1 MSRRLA
7 GLCALLALLLA
18 APAAGHEVRPA
29 FLELRELGGDTF
41 EIVWRVPARGDLRLG
56 LEIALPEACHDLGP
70 RSADFVSDM
79 HEERWQTRCPGGLA
93 GQRIAVEGL
102 ARTVIDVIV
111 RVVRADGATQTA
123 RILPSD
129 PGFVVEATPGPLQ
142 VARTYLGLGIEH
154 ILLGTDHLLFVLGLL
169 ILVRG
174 ARQVAATITAFTV
187 SHSLA
192 LAAATLGLVRVP
204 PRPVEAAIALSI
216 VFLAREIVRSR
227 SVGAAPAPRRPW
239 EMAFGFGLLH
249 GIGFAGAL
257 GRLGMPADA
266 VPVAL
271 LFFNLGVEVGQIL
284 FIAAAFAVAAALR
297 GLPSSRA
304 VWASPLPA
312 YAIGSVACFWMLQ
325 RIAAFWG

>member
-7 GLCALLALLLA
+7 PLGAALALLLG

-29 FLELRELGGDTF
+29 FLELRDLGGDTF

-56 LEIALPEACHDLGP
+56 LEIGLPEGCRDLGP
-70 RSADFVSDM
+70 RRAGFVSEM

-93 GQRIAVEGL
+93 GQRISVEGL
-102 ARTVIDVIV
+102 SRTVIDVIV

-129 PGFVVEATPGPLQ
+129 PSLVVDAEPGPLQ

-192 LAAATLGLVRVP
+192 LAAATLGLVQVP

-227 SVGAAPAPRRPW
+227 SVGAEPSPRRPW
-239 EMAFGFGLLH
+239 VMAFGFGLLH
-249 GIGFAGAL
+249 GVGFAGAL
-257 GRLGMPADA
+257 GRLGMPAGA

-271 LFFNLGVEVGQIL
+271 LFFNVGVEVGQVL
-284 FIAAAFAVAAALR
+284 FIAAAFAVAAGLR
-297 GLPSSRA
+297 SVPSLRA
-304 VWASPLPA
+304 GWASPLPA